1 MNEWQL
7 KVPHRDLDE
16 PLDAKSIWELP
27 DALDDPEDRQVC
39 RALLASCH
47 RVGMK
52 TVGHVIWGLEALTT
66 GERRQ
71 LLDGLRKHAGFK
83 PASQI
88 DHERHFE
95 FVNTATRRKAAAE
108 TRPLRLAFSPSGAII
123 DLNERDDDAA
133 REREDEKRRK
143 AEREARAAE
152 RAVEAESA
160 RIHREAREAEVR
172 NRLPPGVGS

>member
-1 MNEWQL
+1 MSEWQL

-27 DALDDPEDRQVC
+27 DALDDPEDRKVC
-39 RALLASCH
+39 RELLASCH

-52 TVGHVIWGLEALTT
+52 TIGQVIWGLEGLSTLQ
-66 GERRQ
+66 RRQ
-71 LLDGLRKHAGFK
+71 LLDRLRGSAGFK
-83 PASQI
+83 TASQI

-95 FVNTATRRKAAAE
+95 LVNDAARRKASTE

-133 REREDEKRRK
+133 RERENEKRRK
-143 AEREARAAE
+143 AEREARDAE
-152 RAVEAESA
+152 RAIEAETA
-160 RIHREAREAEVR
+160 RIRRAAQEAELHDL
-172 NRLPPGVGS
+172 LPPGVRS